1 MRVKQNTFTLFIIVL
16 AQTAN
21 QESFTTEDKTAA
33 TRWGFNMERYK
44 IKPYQ
49 QDAVDRMH
57 NGCLLN
63 TGTGSGKSFMSILY
77 YWTKVCDGVYTDDEF
92 KPMKNP
98 RPLLIIT
105 TPKKRDEKEWDKDLA
120 PFLLSSDDNLN
131 SWSDVAKVT
140 IDSWN
145 NIKKY
150 VNYIGHFVIFD
161 ENCLASWGTWTKSFL
176 KIAKKNRWILLTAT
190 SGDSWTDWLPVFIA
204 NGYFKNK
211 TEFRNNHVEYNPY
224 TRYPSIKAYHNVGKL
239 IKYRNEI
246 VVKVKVPH
254 DAIQIH
260 KDILCEYDSDAE
272 KMCLRKRW
280 NPFED
285 RPLRDATEMA
295 VVMRRIAFSDV
306 SRIETVYKLH
316 TEKHPRIIIF
326 YDYNFELDALIEMCE
341 EYGFNYAQWNGHK
354 HESIPDTNHWL
365 YLVQYTAG
373 NSAWNCTT
381 CSTMIFFNNNYSYK
395 KMTQAAGRIDRMN
408 TPFKELYY
416 YHLTSNSFIDKRIKS
431 SLKQKKDF
439 NEMREFR
446 RYFKE

>member
-1 MRVKQNTFTLFIIVL
+1 MVRMSEKF
-16 AQTAN
+16 
-21 QESFTTEDKTAA
+21 
-33 TRWGFNMERYK
+33 K

-49 QDAVDRMH
+49 LEAVNKLK
-57 NGCLLN
+57 NGNILKG
-63 TGTGSGKSFMSILY
+63 GTGSGKSFTSLY
-77 YWTKVCDGVYTDDEF
+77 YYYVKVCGGEF
-92 KPMKNP
+92 EPNLKPMTNK
-98 RPLLIIT
+98 RPLYIIT
-105 TPKKRDEKEWDKDLA
+105 TPKKRDDHEWDVDMA
-120 PFLLSSDDNLN
+120 PFLMENDGVN
-131 SWSDVAKVT
+131 VIV
-140 IDSWN
+140 DSWN

-150 VNYIGHFVIFD
+150 TNIYGAFFIFD
-161 ENCLASWGTWTKSFL
+161 EQRAIGSGAWVKAFL
-176 KIAKKNRWILLTAT
+176 KITRRNKWILATATPGDDWSSYIPVFVANGFYKNR
-190 SGDSWTDWLPVFIA
+190 TD
-204 NGYFKNK
+204 FKNQHI
-211 TEFRNNHVEYNPY
+211 EMNPY

-239 IKYRNEI
+239 IKYRNQI
-246 VVKVKVPH
+246 TVTMKAPQLTQ
-254 DAIQIH
+254 QIH
-260 KDILCEYDSDAE
+260 KDILCKYDEDAE

-280 NPFED
+280 HPFED

-306 SRIETVYKLH
+306 SRVETVYKLH

-341 EYGFNYAQWNGHK
+341 ASGFNYAQWNGHK
-354 HESIPDTNHWL
+354 HEPVPEGPRWL

-373 NSAWNCTT
+373 DSAWNCTT

-395 KMTQAAGRIDRMN
+395 KMTQAAGRIDRLN

-416 YHLTSNSFIDKRIKS
+416 YHLTSKSFIDKRIKS